1 MVSSFL
7 FPPQTNHSWPNL
19 ESFQANIA
27 GSWGCSSSMELGR
40 NLQTLVERAWVL
52 HDGLSEEIEK
62 INSSFCRF
70 CSKHGRYCNI
80 VETPFQEKEG
90 LISIKDSLKEVG
102 NALMLLQRLR
112 SWQPIDRQESLTRL
126 EESRLTLME
135 KIAQYRGR
143 PLGVVEELNAC
154 FSSGETAFH
163 RKLSELKKIKG
174 DSDIRNEKRRTNP
187 GFCWIRML
195 FNPWKW
201 QRAAGVTA
209 KLILISASISST
221 ARFCQGGLF
230 SCSSRRKVLSLLKP
244 IDSRTKENSTAL
256 SLSNSPLDVFY
267 GRG

>member
-1 MVSSFL
+1 M
-7 FPPQTNHSWPNL
+7 
-19 ESFQANIA
+19 
-27 GSWGCSSSMELGR
+27 
-40 NLQTLVERAWVL
+40 
-52 HDGLSEEIEK
+52 
-62 INSSFCRF
+62 
-70 CSKHGRYCNI
+70 
-80 VETPFQEKEG
+80 
-90 LISIKDSLKEVG
+90 
-102 NALMLLQRLR
+102 QRLR

-135 KIAQYRGR
+135 KIAQYQGR

-154 FSSGETAFH
+154 FSNGETAFH
-163 RKLSELKKIKG
+163 RKLSEIKKIKG
-174 DSDIRNEKRRTNP
+174 DSNIRNEKRRTNP

-201 QRAAGVTA
+201 KRAAGVTA

-244 IDSRTKENSTAL
+244 IDSRTEENGTAL

>member
-1 MVSSFL
+1 
-7 FPPQTNHSWPNL
+7 
-19 ESFQANIA
+19 
-27 GSWGCSSSMELGR
+27 MELGG

-52 HDGLSEEIEK
+52 HDRLNEEIEK

-70 CSKHGRYCNI
+70 CSEHGRYCNI

-90 LISIKDSLKEVG
+90 LIAIKDSLKE
-102 NALMLLQRLR
+102 RLHSR
-112 SWQPIDRQESLTRL
+112 QPIDRQESLTRL
-126 EESRLTLME
+126 EESRITLME
-135 KIAQYRGR
+135 KIAQYQGR

-154 FSSGETAFH
+154 FGNGETAFH
-163 RKLSELKKIKG
+163 RKLSEIKKIKG
-174 DSDIRNEKRRTNP
+174 DSNIRDEKRRTNP

-244 IDSRTKENSTAL
+244 IDSRTEENSTAL

>member
-90 LISIKDSLKEVG
+90 LISIKDSLKE
-102 NALMLLQRLR
+102 RLR

-174 DSDIRNEKRRTNP
+174 
-187 GFCWIRML
+187 FCYQFYESRCCL
-195 FNPWKW
+195 
-201 QRAAGVTA
+201 
-209 KLILISASISST
+209 ASGGST
-221 ARFCQGGLF
+221 AAL
-230 SCSSRRKVLSLLKP
+230 KVL
-244 IDSRTKENSTAL
+244 
-256 SLSNSPLDVFY
+256 
-267 GRG
+267 

>member
-1 MVSSFL
+1 M
-7 FPPQTNHSWPNL
+7 
-19 ESFQANIA
+19 
-27 GSWGCSSSMELGR
+27 
-40 NLQTLVERAWVL
+40 
-52 HDGLSEEIEK
+52 
-62 INSSFCRF
+62 
-70 CSKHGRYCNI
+70 
-80 VETPFQEKEG
+80 
-90 LISIKDSLKEVG
+90 
-102 NALMLLQRLR
+102 QRLR

-154 FSSGETAFH
+154 FSDGETAFH
-163 RKLSELKKIKG
+163 RKLSEIKKIKG
-174 DSDIRNEKRRTNP
+174 DSDIRDEQRRTNP

-244 IDSRTKENSTAL
+244 IDSRTKENTTTL

>member
-1 MVSSFL
+1 
-7 FPPQTNHSWPNL
+7 
-19 ESFQANIA
+19 
-27 GSWGCSSSMELGR
+27 MELGG
-40 NLQTLVERAWVL
+40 NLQNLVERARVL
-52 HDGLSEEIEK
+52 HDRLNEEIEK

-70 CSKHGRYCNI
+70 CSEHGRYCNI

-90 LISIKDSLKEVG
+90 LISIKDSLKKVG

-135 KIAQYRGR
+135 KIAQYQGR

-154 FSSGETAFH
+154 FSNGETAFH
-163 RKLSELKKIKG
+163 RKLRETKKIKG
-174 DSDIRNEKRRTNP
+174 DSDIRNEKRRENP

-201 QRAAGVTA
+201 KRAAGVTA

-244 IDSRTKENSTAL
+244 IDPRTKENSTAL